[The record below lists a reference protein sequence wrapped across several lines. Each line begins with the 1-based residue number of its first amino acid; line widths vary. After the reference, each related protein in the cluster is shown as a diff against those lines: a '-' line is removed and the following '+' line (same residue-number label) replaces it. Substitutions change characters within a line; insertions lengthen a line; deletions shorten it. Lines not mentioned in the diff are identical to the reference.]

1 MAVAIVA
8 QGLAMSLLA
17 KRNQPGKRLVL
28 TSQKSSS
35 GGVSMAGDLF
45 LLAMRACIVH
55 HHAERSS
62 QCTRVVDCSVVFH
75 CRLAVSPRI
84 LCGTCTRA
92 SIVDTCH
99 AMRT

>member
-8 QGLAMSLLA
+8 QGLTTSAGV
-17 KRNQPGKRLVL
+17 KNQPGKRLVL

-35 GGVSMAGDLF
+35 GGVSMTGSLF
-45 LLAMRACIVH
+45 FWPCGACIVH
-55 HHAERSS
+55 RHPERSS
-62 QCTRVVDCSVVFH
+62 QCTRVIDCGVVFH

-92 SIVDTCH
+92 SIVDTRH
-99 AMRT
+99 AMQA